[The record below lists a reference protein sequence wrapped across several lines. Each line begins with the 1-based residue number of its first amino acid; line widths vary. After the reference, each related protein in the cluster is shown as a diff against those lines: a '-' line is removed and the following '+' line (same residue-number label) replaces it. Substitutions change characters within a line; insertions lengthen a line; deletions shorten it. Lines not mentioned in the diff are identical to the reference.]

1 MSAATRISIVIATHN
16 RPHFL
21 LEALDCIAAQ
31 HCPPLEVIIVDD
43 GSGPKTR
50 RAVACWRA
58 REGGPPFALRYVRQD
73 NAGPAVARNRGA
85 ALARGDYLQFMDDDD
100 LMEPDT
106 LLRLAAALRG
116 RGGAVA
122 SMASYVS
129 LQQRG
134 GVVVAGTPAVAPSPY
149 AATQRLAAMIAGH
162 WFVPI
167 HGYLFT
173 REAVACMGPW
183 DASLSSQEDDE
194 WLLRAVLQGVDFVPA
209 PAAMVYYR
217 QHDGLRR
224 ATPGRPGESVLQG
237 LRKRLL
243 DDLAIRE
250 RVSRELRARRAL
262 EPYRAAF
269 QEWQRRLRERYGAQL
284 EELEEGAWTLLT
296 WLAQGRRQAV
306 YRSPPLPHASAA
318 GARRVNG
325 SGDSRRGS

>member
-1 MSAATRISIVIATHN
+1 MSAATRISIIIATHN

-21 LEALDCIAAQ
+21 LEALDSIAAQ
-31 HCPPLEVIIVDD
+31 YCPPLEVIIVDD

-50 RAVACWRA
+50 RAVAHWRA
-58 REGGPPFALRYVRQD
+58 RRQEGGLFALRYLRQT

-85 ALARGDYLQFMDDDD
+85 DAARGDHVQFMDDDD

-106 LLRLAAALRG
+106 LQRLAAALEG
-116 RGGAVA
+116 RPGAVA

-134 GVVVAGTPAVAPSPY
+134 GVVVSATPAVAPSHYP
-149 AATQRLAAMIAGH
+149 ATQRLAAMIAGH

-167 HGYLFT
+167 HGYLFS
-173 REAVACMGPW
+173 REALACMGPW

-209 PAAMVYYR
+209 PTAMVYYR

-224 ATPGRPGESVLQG
+224 ATPGKPGESVLQG
-237 LRKRLL
+237 LRKRLR

-250 RVSRELRARRAL
+250 GVSRELRARRAL

-269 QEWQRRLRERYGAQL
+269 QEWQCRLGERYGGLL
-284 EELEEGAWTLLT
+284 EELEVGAWTLLT
-296 WLAQGRRQAV
+296 WLAQGRRQAG
-306 YRSPPLPHASAA
+306 YRSPPLPRSGAA
-318 GARRVNG
+318 GTAAGRATVRR
-325 SGDSRRGS
+325 DSR